1 MKQQIFLV
9 GFMACGKTTVG
20 PLLAEKLGRP
30 FIDLDVLIAAQ
41 VGCTIFELVRQQGE
55 AAFRELEAAELLRV
69 AQGEPAVIAPGGGAI
84 TIETN
89 REAMQRHGL
98 TLWLDTP
105 FEVCWQRIVN
115 DGATRPLAP
124 DEATARERYETRL
137 PLYQASDLRLM
148 VSANDSPQEMAEKTM
163 ALKGGT
169 ESVSDLNL
177 GGAPLRIK

>member
-1 MKQQIFLV
+1 MMKAQIFLV

-55 AAFRELEAAELLRV
+55 AAFRELEAAELLGV
-69 AQGEPAVIAPGGGAI
+69 AQGPPAVIAPGGGAI
-84 TIETN
+84 TIESN
-89 REAMQRHGL
+89 RVVMRRYGQ

-105 FEVCWQRIVN
+105 FAVCWQRIVN
-115 DGATRPLAP
+115 DGTTRPLAP
-124 DEATARERYETRL
+124 DEATARERYAMRL

-148 VSANDSPQEMAEKTM
+148 VSANDSPETIVASAC
-163 ALKGGT
+163 ALVKGKQ
-169 ESVSDLNL
+169 LN
-177 GGAPLRIK
+177 